1 MTRRSKPVFRRQFH
15 ALLGQGPH
23 DGTGQRQCSRYRAAD
38 SGPRRICG
46 VSVGSLHHH
55 FDLAAATEESVWQE
69 IFHAPEGRYPVLRP
83 LYVRLKTLPQ
93 SIPCWRWP
101 AEYFTRNSPNGI
113 YRENRPLRSPHPL
126 FPHKDGSVPPAVP
139 AGEALCLCWEEA
151 GRILAVYGPVGC
163 LWSQG
168 DPGPAPCPPLTASA
182 PA

>member
-1 MTRRSKPVFRRQFH
+1 MHSWAKGHTTEPAKGS
-15 ALLGQGPH
+15 
-23 DGTGQRQCSRYRAAD
+23 AAD
-38 SGPRRICG
+38 TEQQTAAHG
-46 VSVGSLHHH
+46 VSVAYLLGRSI
-55 FDLAAATEESVWQE
+55 TISTWQPPPKK
-69 IFHAPEGRYPVLRP
+69 ASGRKSFTPLYPVLRP

-126 FPHKDGSVPPAVP
+126 FPHKDGSVPPAAP